1 MQGLMFDD
9 SFLFFCGLVLF
20 ALGIVALLIRWKNHR
35 RAKQGKLF
43 RSLAKQSRPRTSRD
57 GFSRRRFRDKRHRR
71 RHRDS
76 RDRFSTD
83 SDDNKDDFS
92 DYRG

>member
-1 MQGLMFDD
+1 MFDD

-20 ALGIVALLIRWKNHR
+20 ALGIVALLIRWLIYR
-35 RAKQGKLF
+35 RAKQGKFF
-43 RSLAKQSRPRTSRD
+43 RSLAKQSSRRTSRD
-57 GFSRRRFRDKRHRR
+57 GFSRRRFRSKRHRR

-76 RDRFSTD
+76 RDRFPAD

>member
-1 MQGLMFDD
+1 MFDD
-9 SFLFFCGLVLF
+9 SFLYFCGLVLIV
-20 ALGIVALLIRWKNHR
+20 LWIVALLIRWKNHR

-43 RSLAKQSRPRTSRD
+43 RSLAKQSRPRTSHD
-57 GFSRRRFRDKRHRR
+57 GFSRRRFRNKRYRR
-71 RHRDS
+71 GHRDS
-76 RDRFSTD
+76 RDRFPTD

>member
-1 MQGLMFDD
+1 MFDD

-20 ALGIVALLIRWKNHR
+20 ALGIVALFIRWKNHR

-43 RSLAKQSRPRTSRD
+43 RSLAKESRRRTSRN
-57 GFSRRRFRDKRHRR
+57 GFSRRSFRSRHHRR
-71 RHRDS
+71 GHRDP
-76 RDRFSTD
+76 RDRFPTD